1 MTHENHDFN
10 RNVFINCPFDPDYKP
25 MLRALLLTVIEC
37 GLEPR
42 IATESGDSGEVRVQK
57 IENLIRESRY
67 SIHDISRI
75 EPLTEGDLP
84 RFNMPFELGLDLGCR
99 DFGNGQLSEKKCL
112 ILEKEQYRSQ
122 KVLSDISGN
131 DIKAHKSEP
140 QTLVRQIRNWV
151 YETTNRRG
159 LLSGTRLWQRLNEF
173 YAHFETAM
181 KELNFG
187 TADIEEMPD
196 MEFIELITDW
206 IKSNPS
212 AL

>member
-75 EPLTEGDLP
+75 EPLTESQP
-84 RFNMPFELGLDLGCR
+84 RLRGTMNTPLTGKEKGLTGYWNFD
-99 DFGNGQLSEKKCL
+99 DSTTTDKTK
-112 ILEKEQYRSQ
+112 YR
-122 KVLSDISGN
+122 N
-131 DIKAHKSEP
+131 
-140 QTLVRQIRNWV
+140 
-151 YETTNRRG
+151 
-159 LLSGTRLWQRLNEF
+159 
-173 YAHFETAM
+173 
-181 KELNFG
+181 
-187 TADIEEMPD
+187 
-196 MEFIELITDW
+196 
-206 IKSNPS
+206 
-212 AL
+212 